1 MLAKCMMLMTAGCLA
16 NMIAFPAGDR
26 MPPMGVAYTVVMTTL
41 YGGAFATAGTE
52 DNSKSELWWK

>member
-26 MPPMGVAYTVVMTTL
+26 MPPMGVAYTVIMTAL
-41 YGGAFATAGTE
+41 YGAAFATAPK
-52 DNSKSELWWK
+52 DKFKK